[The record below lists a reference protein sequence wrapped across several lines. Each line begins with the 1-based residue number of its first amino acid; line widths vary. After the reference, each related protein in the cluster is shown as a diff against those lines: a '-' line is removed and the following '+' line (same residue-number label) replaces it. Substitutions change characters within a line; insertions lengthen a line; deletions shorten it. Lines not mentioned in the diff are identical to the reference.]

1 MEDLRGIAKVIEKV
15 IAISGCF
22 LSVKVSVKV
31 SVKKAEVRAEGR
43 AETEVI

>member
-22 LSVKVSVKV
+22 LM
-31 SVKKAEVRAEGR
+31 AEVRAELR